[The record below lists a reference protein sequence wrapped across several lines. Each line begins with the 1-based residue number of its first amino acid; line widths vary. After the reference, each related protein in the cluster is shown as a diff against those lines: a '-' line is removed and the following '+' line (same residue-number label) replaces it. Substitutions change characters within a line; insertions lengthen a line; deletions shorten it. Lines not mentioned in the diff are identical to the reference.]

1 MSETKFISRGIGFVG
16 MLTIL
21 FIALKLTST
30 INWTWWWVLS
40 PIWIDV
46 CLALFMIVFVLISV
60 AIVEFFK

>member
-21 FIALKLTST
+21 FIALKLTSI

-40 PIWIDV
+40 PIWIDICV
-46 CLALFMIVFVLISV
+46 AICLIIFVLIAV
-60 AIVEFFK
+60 AISEHFK